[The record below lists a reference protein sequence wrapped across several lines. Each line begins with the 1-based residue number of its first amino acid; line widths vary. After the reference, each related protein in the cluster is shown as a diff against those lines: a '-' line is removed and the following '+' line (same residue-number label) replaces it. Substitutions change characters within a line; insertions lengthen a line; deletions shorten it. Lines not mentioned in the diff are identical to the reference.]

1 MTVLYGAQLFSN
13 SMANTIDYCRDVLKY
28 PEFEGSK
35 ATAEFFQ
42 NMNNIFNL
50 HNGSNK
56 RTWNGLQSC
65 YLSQELPQDESAFRI
80 IVLVNRQKQQTT
92 YKRS

>member
-42 NMNNIFNL
+42 NMNNMYI
-50 HNGSNK
+50 
-56 RTWNGLQSC
+56 QS
-65 YLSQELPQDESAFRI
+65 A
-80 IVLVNRQKQQTT
+80 
-92 YKRS
+92 